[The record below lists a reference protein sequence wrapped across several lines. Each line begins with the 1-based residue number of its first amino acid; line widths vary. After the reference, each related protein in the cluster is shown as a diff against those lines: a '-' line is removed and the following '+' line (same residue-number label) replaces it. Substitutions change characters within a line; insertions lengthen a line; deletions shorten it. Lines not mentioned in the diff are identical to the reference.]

1 MTSAEPPGLTT
12 TSVGLADLVSWMA
25 GLTMSTA
32 ALSDAVT
39 GGLRPAKGFPVTGL
53 TGTPL
58 TVAVSTTSSTG
69 LLVQV
74 KCHVSPTSRMS
85 SSLPGGASAPR
96 TIGVQAGGDGATV
109 VSSSVTFCSGVFPV
123 LVTS

>member
-1 MTSAEPPGLTT
+1 MTCAEPPGLTT

-25 GLTMSTA
+25 GLTMRTA
-32 ALSDAVT
+32 ALSDAFT

-58 TVAVSTTSSTG
+58 TVAVSTTSSSG
-69 LLVQV
+69 LLEQV

-85 SSLPGGASAPR
+85 SLLPGPSGPRSCGA
-96 TIGVQAGGDGATV
+96 QAGGEGGTV
-109 VSSSVTFCSGVFPV
+109 VSSSATFCSGVFPM